1 MSGSSSANIKSTDD
15 ILAYLNE
22 INDAFKDEV
31 QKFDD
36 FIGVMSDFK
45 EKRID
50 VEGVVS
56 RVKELF
62 KEHEELLLK
71 FNDYVPEKYKR
82 MSGSSSANIKST
94 DDILAYLNE
103 INDAFKDEVQKF
115 DDFRGVM
122 RDFKEKRIDVEGVVS
137 RVKELFKEHEELLLK
152 FNDYLP
158 EEYKVSLE

>member
-22 INDAFKDEV
+22 IKDAFKDEV
-31 QKFDD
+31 ETFDD
-36 FIGVMSDFK
+36 FIWVMRDYK

-50 VEGVVS
+50 VEGV
-56 RVKELF
+56 
-62 KEHEELLLK
+62 
-71 FNDYVPEKYKR
+71 
-82 MSGSSSANIKST
+82 G
-94 DDILAYLNE
+94 
-103 INDAFKDEVQKF
+103 
-115 DDFRGVM
+115 
-122 RDFKEKRIDVEGVVS
+122 S